1 MARLMDAQWAAV
13 SAGDKAQ
20 CEREA
25 QARNAEARGGS
36 RLAAKP
42 AAGGP
47 SKSPALPRKGSRQST
62 SPDAPETPA
71 K

>member
-1 MARLMDAQWAAV
+1 MDAQWAAV

-25 QARNAEARGGS
+25 QARNAEARGGGN
-36 RLAAKP
+36 RLAVKP
-42 AAGGP
+42 AADP
-47 SKSPALPRKGSRQST
+47 SKKPAAARKSGRQST